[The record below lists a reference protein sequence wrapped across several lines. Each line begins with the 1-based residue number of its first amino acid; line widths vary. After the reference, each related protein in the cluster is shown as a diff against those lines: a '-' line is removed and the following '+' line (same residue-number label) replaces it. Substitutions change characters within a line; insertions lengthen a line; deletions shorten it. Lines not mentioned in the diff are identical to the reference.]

1 VTVDEEDTA
10 ILLVTV
16 TSYVNSRESLL
27 AFSSRTHSLM
37 LRHQITTDVELSF
50 VTEFFSLFTCVNWR
64 RALIATIDLIIAAT
78 HVTQA
83 I

>member
-1 VTVDEEDTA
+1 MRRIRQSSLDTA
-10 ILLVTV
+10 

-27 AFSSRTHSLM
+27 ALSLRTHSLM
-37 LRHQITTDVELSF
+37 LWHQITTDVELSV
-50 VTEFFSLFTCVNWR
+50 VTESFSLFTCVNGR

>member
-1 VTVDEEDTA
+1 
-10 ILLVTV
+10 
-16 TSYVNSRESLL
+16 
-27 AFSSRTHSLM
+27 M

-50 VTEFFSLFTCVNWR
+50 VTESFSLFTCVNGR
-64 RALIATIDLIIAAT
+64 RVLIATIDLIIAAT